1 MVRKLNFVSATFA
14 MMTIVLMCTLANAQ
28 TKPGSTPAPTPTPA
42 PQNQFVV
49 NSHTQ
54 PFDLRTA
61 AKGWDGKVQGRQL
74 VTPLVLTF
82 DSPADYDNFAAGKL
96 KLNLI
101 LKNAVSGGTSR
112 LPSKLL
118 TENFRIAPTR
128 DRLAIDVVIDN
139 MTAPLSEAACGEI
152 RLGAENTADGSGVDI
167 TLSYSGCDSG
177 PAQRTAGQPVTGVIV
192 KGGSNAGSQ
201 RTAGN
206 PIGGIIVKGGKNP
219 GGNLSIVLGDPRI
232 VTQEAAA
239 KLPREAGMIVIRSSR
254 DAASGMATG
263 K

>member
-1 MVRKLNFVSATFA
+1 MFRKFILVSATFA
-14 MMTIVLMCTLANAQ
+14 MTTIFMCALANAQ
-28 TKPGSTPAPTPTPA
+28 TQPKPGSAPSPTPTPTTD
-42 PQNQFVV
+42 NQFVV
-49 NSHTQ
+49 NARTG

-101 LKNAVSGGTSR
+101 LKHTVSGQTSR
-112 LPSKLL
+112 LASKLL

-128 DRLAIDVVIDN
+128 DRLVINVVIDN
-139 MTAPLSEAACGEI
+139 MTAPLSEAACGAI

-167 TLSYSGCDSG
+167 TLSYSGCGDET
-177 PAQRTAGQPVTGVIV
+177 AQRTAGEPVARV
-192 KGGSNAGSQ
+192 
-201 RTAGN
+201 
-206 PIGGIIVKGGKNP
+206 IVKGGKNP
-219 GGNLSIVLGDPRI
+219 GGNLSIVLGVPRI
-232 VTQEAAA
+232 VTHEAAT
-239 KLPREAGMIVIRSSR
+239 KLPREAGMIVIMSSR
-254 DAASGMATG
+254 DAASGMPTG